1 VQIAKTLYA
10 LLQTPVQFLLSLWR
24 EGGLA
29 HCALARPERCHGD
42 TLLARGGTGRD
53 YRARQSLQ
61 AQELGLFGSEF
72 FFGED
77 SLIA

>member
-1 VQIAKTLYA
+1 MTHRA
-10 LLQTPVQFLLSLWR
+10 LV
-24 EGGLA
+24 G
-29 HCALARPERCHGD
+29 PECCYGD
-42 TLLARGGTGRD
+42 TLLARGGPGRD